1 MANRR
6 MFAKSVVCNDSFL
19 DLSHAA
25 QALYLQLGV
34 SADDDG
40 FVDSPRTIMRM
51 TSCKQEHLNE
61 LEEKGFII
69 SFPSGVI
76 VQRHWKQNN
85 QIRPDR
91 YTKTAYQEEFS
102 RLIEDRNGCY
112 LASKEGCQPND
123 NQTGTTCQPND
134 NQTEPQYRLGKDS
147 IDKFSLEK
155 VKTGEGRGD
164 NNGGNPPI
172 SPFTV
177 CGMSADDLEALG
189 VVRKVAEKLS
199 DWITSRL
206 EQGDPITETGLKSLV
221 GIAKDKITKHGADA
235 VAQLITECMA
245 SGYKGITWD
254 RLERAR
260 SGTTGKS
267 EYLER
272 IDNRISD
279 IDGWLARREAQSDVS
294 GVFDFG
300 QGNEGC
306 VSESKFL
313 TG

>member
-1 MANRR
+1 
-6 MFAKSVVCNDSFL
+6 
-19 DLSHAA
+19 
-25 QALYLQLGV
+25 
-34 SADDDG
+34 
-40 FVDSPRTIMRM
+40 
-51 TSCKQEHLNE
+51 
-61 LEEKGFII
+61 
-69 SFPSGVI
+69 
-76 VQRHWKQNN
+76 
-85 QIRPDR
+85 
-91 YTKTAYQEEFS
+91 
-102 RLIEDRNGCY
+102 
-112 LASKEGCQPND
+112 
-123 NQTGTTCQPND
+123 
-134 NQTEPQYRLGKDS
+134 
-147 IDKFSLEK
+147 
-155 VKTGEGRGD
+155 
-164 NNGGNPPI
+164 
-172 SPFTV
+172 
-177 CGMSADDLEALG
+177 MSADDLETLG

-221 GIAKDKITKHGADA
+221 SIAKDKITKHGADA

-279 IDGWLARREAQSDVS
+279 IDGWLERTGGNDEA
-294 GVFDFG
+294 GIFDFG